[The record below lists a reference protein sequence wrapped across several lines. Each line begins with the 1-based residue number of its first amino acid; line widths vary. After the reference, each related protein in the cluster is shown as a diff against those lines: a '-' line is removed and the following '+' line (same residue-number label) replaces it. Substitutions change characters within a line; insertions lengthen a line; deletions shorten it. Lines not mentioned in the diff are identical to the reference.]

1 MIFSKYNKSV
11 NINKEALIQKIEN
24 LSKNNVL
31 IEYNLSEIV
40 FNLKNNISLKEQ
52 SEIIQKSILENGFEI
67 SANLFSTSDSS
78 KVGGKIGWIAK
89 NDLSKIINDKLDD
102 LEKGSHTSSIKIGNN
117 YLVLKINDIR
127 KLNYKIDKKV
137 ELNRMIMIETTKQ
150 LDKFSNIFYNK
161 IKLNA
166 KISEF

>member
-1 MIFSKYNKSV
+1 MK
-11 NINKEALIQKIEN
+11 
-24 LSKNNVL
+24 
-31 IEYNLSEIV
+31 
-40 FNLKNNISLKEQ
+40 

-117 YLVLKINDIR
+117 YLVLKINDME
-127 KLNYKIDKKV
+127 N
-137 ELNRMIMIETTKQ
+137 
-150 LDKFSNIFYNK
+150 
-161 IKLNA
+161 
-166 KISEF
+166 